1 MSSWWWH
8 LLPSLTLQLRR
19 TRLVRWHVTFL
30 SAFANTG
37 VFQSEFFG
45 MSRVIWFWLFVW
57 FLFGIFPLLFKAV
70 LFPYVS
76 TSRSATIIYMCVM
89 GTCRGCVCLC
99 MFANVCHACMWTF
112 LHVCDMYMCF
122 ICDVCMR
129 YVCFY
134 IYEVCAVYACL
145 FCVFICRLW
154 ERERDVGSM
163 EGKGYE

>member
-1 MSSWWWH
+1 
-8 LLPSLTLQLRR
+8 
-19 TRLVRWHVTFL
+19 
-30 SAFANTG
+30 
-37 VFQSEFFG
+37 
-45 MSRVIWFWLFVW
+45 
-57 FLFGIFPLLFKAV
+57 
-70 LFPYVS
+70 
-76 TSRSATIIYMCVM
+76 M

-154 ERERDVGSM
+154 ERERCGKYGR
-163 EGKGYE
+163 EGLWIGLCVYVMAWTCRSEVNLGVSPYQTNTLLRQCLYFVFPLNMPWASGNSFNSPQSTGITDMYYHFRFWRYELSSSHLQTVS